1 MKNENANTVL
11 IAGGYGVVG
20 SQIAKI
26 IRQRHPTTPL
36 LLGGRNPA
44 SAEPL
49 VQQLGNAKGVAL
61 DLESTAPLA
70 GLSARP
76 TVVLNVVNDPHNYL
90 LLDCV
95 RAGVPY
101 IDITRWTERMREA
114 IVRVAL
120 EDDLRAPVML
130 GSAWMAGVAVILA
143 QAASESFSVVDR
155 IDLDILFAMA
165 DKAGPNSA
173 EYMDRLSIPFDVKVN
188 GELQQRMPFTD
199 PKTVDFPGGYSGKV
213 YRFDVPDQMTL
224 PSTTGAKSVSG
235 RIGFDSGSATGSLA
249 FMANSGIMKLLNR
262 PMFDGLRRGLLYN
275 PGEGAAHEL
284 VIEVEGKDSEGRPHK
299 NRVTVVDPEGQTHLT
314 ACGAV
319 VQLERVLGLDG
330 LPALGAGVHFPEK
343 DSNIDAALDLFGDN
357 GVLIRGL
364 PERSESRLAE
374 AV

>member
-1 MKNENANTVL
+1 MKKENSNAIL

-20 SQIAKI
+20 SQIAEL
-26 IRQRHPTTPL
+26 IRQRHPTIPL

-44 SAEPL
+44 SAKAL
-49 VQQLGNAKGVAL
+49 VQRLGNAEAVAL
-61 DLESTAPLA
+61 DLESSAPVA
-70 GLSARP
+70 GLSAKP
-76 TVVLNVVNDPHNYL
+76 AAVLNVVNDPHNYL

-114 IVRVAL
+114 IVRMAL
-120 EDDLRAPVML
+120 EDNFRAPVML

-173 EYMDRLSIPFDVKVN
+173 EYMDRLSIPFDIKVN

-284 VIEVEGKDSEGRPHK
+284 VIEVEGKDSGGRPSK
-299 NRVTVVDPEGQTHLT
+299 QRVTVLDPEGQTHLT

-319 VQLERVLGLDG
+319 IQLERVLGLDG
-330 LPALGAGVHFPEK
+330 LSAPEAGIHFPEK
-343 DSNIDAALDLFGDN
+343 EANIDAALDLLRDN
-357 GVLIRGL
+357 GVLIKGL
-364 PERSESRLAE
+364 LERSESRFAK